1 MADSAEPASAR
12 RPVGR
17 PRRDGKAHL
26 SYEQVFDVCARLIA
40 QHGFAGT
47 SIRKI
52 AAELDASTASFFH
65 LFKTKDDLLNALI
78 AFAAAPSLKF
88 YDRLSTLD
96 LPPSVAL
103 FKSIHEEARFV
114 TSANPDYAALFYL
127 PELRK
132 PAFQPAQA
140 VRASM
145 VAHYQRLIEAG
156 VAEGTLRAAVPELTA
171 EQVFQ
176 LSETSI
182 LVDMQ
187 ARGLTPERQA
197 DLTAKFALRGLLVKP
212 GDIDAIRKAAAVI
225 DLKMDMPKKNTQPP

>member
-1 MADSAEPASAR
+1 MVDSAAPASAR

-47 SIRKI
+47 SIRMI

-88 YDRLSTLD
+88 YDQLSAFD
-96 LPPSVAL
+96 LPPAVAL

-140 VRASM
+140 VRTSM
-145 VAHYQRLIEAG
+145 IVHYQRLIEAG
-156 VAEGTLRAAVPELTA
+156 MAKGTLRAAVPELAA

-197 DLTAKFALRGLLVKP
+197 DLTAEFALRGLLVNS
-212 GDIDAIRKAAAVI
+212 GGIDAIRKTAAAI
-225 DLKMDMPKKNTQPP
+225 DLQMDVPTRD

>member
-1 MADSAEPASAR
+1 MSDSAAPASAR

-26 SYEQVFDVCARLIA
+26 SQEQVFDVCARLIA

-47 SIRKI
+47 SIRMI

-78 AFAAAPSLKF
+78 AYAAGPSLRF
-88 YDRLSTLD
+88 YDQLGALG
-96 LPPSVAL
+96 LPPTITL
-103 FKSIHEEARFV
+103 FKSIHEETRFV
-114 TSANPDYAALFYL
+114 TSVDPDYAALFYL

-145 VAHYQRLIEAG
+145 VAHYQRLIKAG
-156 VAEGTLRAAVPELTA
+156 VDEGTLRAAVPELAA

-197 DLTAKFALRGLLVKP
+197 ELTAAFALRGLLVDP
-212 GDIDAIRKAAAVI
+212 ENVGAISEAAASIELQMEV
-225 DLKMDMPKKNTQPP
+225 PKRGD